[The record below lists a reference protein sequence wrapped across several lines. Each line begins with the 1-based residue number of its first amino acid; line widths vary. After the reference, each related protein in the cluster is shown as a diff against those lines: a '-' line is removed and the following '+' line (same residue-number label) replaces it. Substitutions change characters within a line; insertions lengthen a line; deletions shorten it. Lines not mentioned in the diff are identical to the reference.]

1 MDAADTMITP
11 SWNQVQIDYEE
22 GWILREWLSSFFL
35 DRLPNLMRITSNQI
49 LYILHMLYRASPCY
63 EHTAEW
69 PALGGATVF
78 DRTLKR
84 TIPTCSSTK
93 ASQGCAGVSAQNK
106 ANLLSMYSRFV
117 NLACVCVWQSGKDF
131 FEEEV
136 RHTFHWC
143 GLFFLLRRVDE
154 SPYMAAWG
162 YWLMLLRPSVSRQ
175 YPLNSKRSNEP
186 LSMYVCKQ
194 R

>member
-1 MDAADTMITP
+1 MNLSITTWMLLTLWLRHHVKP
-11 SWNQVQIDYEE
+11 GTDNYIDDE
-22 GWILREWLSSFFL
+22 GWILREWMSSLFL

-49 LYILHMLYRASPCY
+49 PYILHMLYRASPCY

-117 NLACVCVWQSGKDF
+117 NLACVCVRLAVWEGF
-131 FEEEV
+131 
-136 RHTFHWC
+136 
-143 GLFFLLRRVDE
+143 LRRR
-154 SPYMAAWG
+154 SPADISLVWTLFSSAPRGRITIHGCMGVLAHAPKT
-162 YWLMLLRPSVSRQ
+162 LR
-175 YPLNSKRSNEP
+175 
-186 LSMYVCKQ
+186 LSSIST
-194 R
+194 